1 MIEEIAVRAREINI
15 LEDTLG
21 MGRRRK
27 RLERLHSI
35 RAEGDD
41 FTRFHI
47 PDIVRLDQIQGAGF
61 RGDHMSAM
69 IFRVLELSQNQR
81 AKAER
86 VPRGN
91 HPIQGQEKQRIGAA
105 SAGQSLDD
113 ATHERRFSGR
123 GDEMDDDFSVR
134 SGLKNRPGLLEFVSQ
149 QGAVDEIAVVRDGN
163 GALGIFDD
171 ERLGVFKMALP
182 RRRITI
188 VTDGVGPFQALDN
201 VFLEDVRN
209 QSHLPM

>member
-1 MIEEIAVRAREINI
+1 
-15 LEDTLG
+15 
-21 MGRRRK
+21 
-27 RLERLHSI
+27 
-35 RAEGDD
+35 
-41 FTRFHI
+41 
-47 PDIVRLDQIQGAGF
+47 
-61 RGDHMSAM
+61 
-69 IFRVLELSQNQR
+69 
-81 AKAER
+81 
-86 VPRGN
+86 
-91 HPIQGQEKQRIGAA
+91 
-105 SAGQSLDD
+105 
-113 ATHERRFSGR
+113 
-123 GDEMDDDFSVR
+123 MDDDFSVR